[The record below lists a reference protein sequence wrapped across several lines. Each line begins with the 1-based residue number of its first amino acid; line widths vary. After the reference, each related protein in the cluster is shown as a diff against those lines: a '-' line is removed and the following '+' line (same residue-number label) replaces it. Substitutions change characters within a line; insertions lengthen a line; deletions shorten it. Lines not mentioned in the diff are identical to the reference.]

1 MTGNQVRR
9 ITIPTPYR
17 VGDVHCYTAELAG
30 ASVLFDTGP
39 PTGEARSVLERE
51 LDLDHLDWV
60 ILTHTH
66 IDHFGQTAWLAERTP
81 ARILVPEL
89 DIVKLTHR
97 QERLAFSRVL
107 LAGYGFSPT
116 QIDNMEQVLGELEA
130 EFRIPKHWEVMEEIL
145 PASGLPVRAVSCPG
159 HSQTDMVYLV
169 GDDAVSGD
177 VLLPGI
183 FQTPLLD
190 LDFRN
195 MSDRFQNYRAY
206 CRTVG
211 VLGGMT
217 EYRFRPG
224 HHDDVTNP
232 LKVVGEYVERMLDRA
247 AAVRRIGA
255 DGTPA
260 RILSRLYPLA
270 DEDPF
275 LAYVKVSEIVF
286 FQDFLADPL
295 RLRQAL
301 EPTGHLSGLVG
312 RLRRLEEA

>member
-39 PTGEARSVLERE
+39 PTGEARIVLERE

-89 DIVKLTHR
+89 DIFKLTHR

-116 QIDNMEQVLGELEA
+116 QIDNMEQVLSELEA
-130 EFRIPKHWEVMEEIL
+130 EFRIPKRWEAMEEVL
-145 PASGLPVRAVSCPG
+145 PVSGLPIRAISCSG

-195 MSDRFQNYRAY
+195 MSDRFHNYRAY

-217 EYRFRPG
+217 GYRFRPG
-224 HHDDVTNP
+224 HHDDVTEP
-232 LKVVGEYVERMLDRA
+232 LRVVGEYVERMLDRA

-255 DGTPA
+255 DDTPA

-286 FQDFLADPL
+286 FQDFLADPV

-301 EPTGHLSGLVG
+301 EPTGHLSDLVG